1 MNRVVSFR
9 VNPDKRCL
17 FSDIIQ
23 VEDDYEETADYLV
36 DYNRATISSARQSQ
50 LITLAKRIGYTG
62 SVFIVKIQQ

>member
-62 SVFIVKIQQ
+62 SAFIVKIQQ